1 MAMRPGTRGPG
12 RLYWASGVLG
22 TLAVLALAYAVWAG
36 YLALMA
42 SQGSVPPRSRI
53 PDITSGAQI
62 ASDTKECASG
72 GCWRQIVL
80 TPAPGQSPHDLA
92 VEMGV
97 ADAKRHPWLLLDP
110 HSVEVGSQING
121 DELSIYVQY

>member
-1 MAMRPGTRGPG
+1 MAMRSGTRRPG
-12 RLYWASGVLG
+12 RLYWASGVVG
-22 TLAVLALAYAVWAG
+22 TLGVLALGYAVWAG

-42 SQGSVPPRSRI
+42 GEGSVPPRSRI
-53 PDITSGAQI
+53 PDIPSAAQI
-62 ASDTKECASG
+62 AGETRECASG

-80 TPAPGQSPHDLA
+80 TPAPGQSPQDLA

-97 ADAKRHPWLLLDP
+97 ADAKRYPWLLLDP
-110 HSVEVGSQING
+110 HSVEIGSQING